1 MSGSLDRSRITRLF
15 GELSEELERKRVRG
29 HVYVV
34 GGAALIAGFGRD
46 RSTNDVDGR
55 IAEAKPEVLAAAARV
70 GRRNGLPEDWLNE
83 KAALFLPETADE
95 RAATMFNSPG
105 LVVTGASAEHLLAMK
120 MLAGRDVD
128 MDDIAHLGNVLR
140 ISTGR
145 AAARI
150 YETVYPGM
158 PLPGTTHQRVADA
171 LADARAE
178 RGEAPALL
186 RLRPAG
192 RLEGE
197 GAEGRRYDAI
207 ERQDAVGRTVVEL
220 SVSDPAADAG
230 EDAAS
235 GRPLGAAA
243 DPIRTVEEAARL
255 ATEYELAATGR
266 AGGDTRPAIVLRPIE
281 VFEAE
286 GERNRRYEARWI
298 GAGGTA
304 RRLEV
309 SVVDPAAAEDDG
321 TARRRPVPTSS
332 GEGIGHSIAEAEAAI
347 NRYEQK
353 AAASRR

>member
-1 MSGSLDRSRITRLF
+1 M
-15 GELSEELERKRVRG
+15 RG

-34 GGAALIAGFGRD
+34 GGAALIAGFGRE
-46 RSTNDVDGR
+46 RSTKDIDGR
-55 IAEAKPEVLAAAARV
+55 IVSAKAEVLAAAAKV

-128 MDDIAHLGNVLR
+128 IDDIAHLGNVLR
-140 ISTGR
+140 ISTAG

-158 PLPGTTHQRVADA
+158 PLPYTTRQRVADA
-171 LADARAE
+171 LADARAG
-178 RGEAPALL
+178 RGEAARPL

-192 RLEGE
+192 RLEGK
-197 GAEGRRYDAI
+197 GADGRRYHAI
-207 ERQDAVGRTVVEL
+207 ERQDAVGRTAVEL
-220 SVSDPAADAG
+220 SVSDPAAEAG
-230 EDAAS
+230 EEGAS
-235 GRPLGAAA
+235 SRPLGAAA
-243 DPIRTVEEAARL
+243 DPIRTAKEAARL
-255 ATEYELAATGR
+255 ATEYEIAATER
-266 AGGDTRPAIVLRPIE
+266 AGGDARAAIVLRRIE

-298 GAGGTA
+298 GTGGTD

-309 SVVDPAAAEDDG
+309 SVVDPAAGEDNEA
-321 TARRRPVPTSS
+321 ARQRPVPTPR
-332 GEGIGHSIAEAEAAI
+332 GEGIGHSVAEAEAAI

>member
-15 GELSEELERKRVRG
+15 GELSEELERKGVRG

-34 GGAALIAGFGRD
+34 GGAALIAGFGRE
-46 RSTNDVDGR
+46 RSTKDIDGR
-55 IAEAKPEVLAAAARV
+55 IVAAKAEVLAAAAKV

-83 KAALFLPETADE
+83 KAALSLPQTADE

-140 ISTGR
+140 ISTAG

-158 PLPGTTHQRVADA
+158 PLPYTTRQRVADA
-171 LADARAE
+171 LADARAA
-178 RGEAPALL
+178 RGEAARPL

-192 RLEGE
+192 RLEGK
-197 GAEGRRYDAI
+197 GAGGRRYDAI
-207 ERQDAVGRTVVEL
+207 ERQDAVGRTAVEL
-220 SVSDPAADAG
+220 SVSDPAAEAG
-230 EDAAS
+230 EEGAS
-235 GRPLGAAA
+235 SRPLGAAA
-243 DPIRTVEEAARL
+243 DPILTVEEAARL
-255 ATEYELAATGR
+255 ATEYEMAATER
-266 AGGDTRPAIVLRPIE
+266 AGGARTEIVLKRIE

-286 GERNRRYEARWI
+286 GERNRCYEARWI
-298 GAGGTA
+298 GTGGTD

-309 SVVDPAAAEDDG
+309 SVLDPAAGEDDEA
-321 TARRRPVPTSS
+321 ARRRPVPTPR
-332 GEGIGHSIAEAEAAI
+332 GEGIGHSVAEAEAAI